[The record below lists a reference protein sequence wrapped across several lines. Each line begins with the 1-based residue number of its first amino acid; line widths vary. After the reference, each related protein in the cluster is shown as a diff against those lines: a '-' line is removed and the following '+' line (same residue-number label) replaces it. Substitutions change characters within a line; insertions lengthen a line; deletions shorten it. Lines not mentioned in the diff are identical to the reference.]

1 MTHFVSDGATDTDT
15 LAPPRAATVPDGP
28 LYHNG
33 IYYPDEDSEP
43 MADNEHQAIAMNYAY
58 LALRLWFRK
67 RGDVHVISDMFV
79 YYVEGDRFSNFAP
92 DVAVIIGAR
101 GKHRRNSWMVWREG
115 VVPTLIIEF
124 SSPRTRRD
132 DAIGKRELYA
142 RIGVGE
148 YWRVDPIGTQPIPVI
163 AGDRLVNGRY
173 EPIDVST
180 DESGVRR
187 GHSATLGLDLCV
199 RQDGEFRLYDPAAR
213 EWLLSM
219 SEEAQDAL
227 EQSDAARR
235 QAEDERRQAED
246 EVRRLREL
254 LAGRNGT

>member
-1 MTHFVSDGATDTDT
+1 MVAKTT
-15 LAPPRAATVPDGP
+15 LPRPRPSPRSSNYSNYD
-28 LYHNG
+28 NG
-33 IYYPDEDSEP
+33 IYYPDSDDEP
-43 MADNEHQAIAMNYAY
+43 MADNGAQAEAMVYVAT
-58 LALRLWFRK
+58 ALKTRYEDLN
-67 RGDVHVISDMFV
+67 DVNVIMNMFV

-92 DVAVIIGAR
+92 DIAVIIGAR
-101 GKHRRNSWMVWREG
+101 GKHRRHSWMVWREG

-124 SSPRTRRD
+124 SSPRTRRG

-173 EPIDVST
+173 EPIEVST

-199 RQDGEFRLYDPAAR
+199 RRDGEFRLYDPAAR

-219 SEEAQDAL
+219 SEEAQDTL
-227 EQSDAARR
+227 EQSEAA
-235 QAEDERRQAED
+235 RRQAED

-254 LAGRNGT
+254 LAGRNGI